1 MATGSTAATAAA
13 AAKKRRRGEEAAG
26 FDYKALSRREFS
38 RTAAPPRDRT
48 LLSLSAVPI
57 PGVLRSLKINGAL
70 VSRRRRIQGSVRRR
84 IGESG

>member
-1 MATGSTAATAAA
+1 MTATGSTAATAAA

-26 FDYKALSRREFS
+26 FDYKALSLSRRESS
-38 RTAAPPRDRT
+38 RSAAPPRDRT

-70 VSRRRRIQGSVRRR
+70 VSRRRRIQGVSV
-84 IGESG
+84 G